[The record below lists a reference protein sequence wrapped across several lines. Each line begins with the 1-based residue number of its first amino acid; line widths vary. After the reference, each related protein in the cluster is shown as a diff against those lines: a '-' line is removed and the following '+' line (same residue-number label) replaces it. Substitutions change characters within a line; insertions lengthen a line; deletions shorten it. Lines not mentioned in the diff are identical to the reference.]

1 MTKEPFLWPNYG
13 APSPSGYTWMRR
25 DVTATTDSLVGAMRG
40 VQLPG
45 DTLDAALDN
54 MRNAQ
59 CVTGVVSG
67 KLCAGK
73 DVIAGLVGDSL
84 SSRGL
89 ANGIV
94 HMTSTPIR
102 EELAEVATAIS
113 QCSTKAAA
121 VRSVDVI
128 FGFPEAATA
137 HLVDEL
143 FPLTRDGIPDVSL
156 RTDQIRHLLV
166 FLADDGRR
174 ALDPQYWVRKFY
186 TNVLTTLSE
195 GKSAF
200 LTGARYPNE
209 IGPSQSLGL
218 STTRLVV
225 TRKVQEERLFGRDG
239 LAPNP
244 AALDSESECALDNY
258 EDFNLAVGND
268 NEAAP
273 TVEVV
278 LDELSRH
285 ADHMADSLA

>member
-1 MTKEPFLWPNYG
+1 MTKEPMLWPNYG
-13 APSPSGYTWMRR
+13 APSPSGHVWMRR
-25 DVTATTDSLVGAMRG
+25 DVEASTDSLVSAMRAI
-40 VQLPG
+40 QLPS

-54 MRNAQ
+54 MRNAL

-73 DVIAGLVGDSL
+73 DVIAGLVSDDL
-84 SSRGL
+84 TSRGL
-89 ANGIV
+89 ANGVV

-113 QCSTKAAA
+113 ECSNVAEAN
-121 VRSVDVI
+121 RSVNLI
-128 FGFPEAATA
+128 FGFPEVATA

-143 FPLTRDGIPDVSL
+143 FPLTRDGIPDVSQ
-156 RTDQIRHLLV
+156 RTDQIRHLLI

-174 ALDPQYWVRKFY
+174 ATDPTYWVRKFFS
-186 TNVLTTLSE
+186 NVLTTLAD

-225 TRKVQEERLFGRDG
+225 TRKVQEERLKGRDG
-239 LAPNP
+239 LEPNP
-244 AALDSESECALDNY
+244 ALLDSESECALDYY

-268 NEAAP
+268 NEAGP
-273 TVEVV
+273 TKEVI
-278 LDELSRH
+278 LDSLSKH
-285 ADHMADSLA
+285 ADHMSDSLR